1 MAQNR
6 ASLSPTGNN
15 RDGAAQMNPTRNI
28 GIIAHIDAGKTTVSE
43 RFLYYSGKE
52 YRMGEVH
59 DGSAHMDWLVE
70 EQERGITITSA
81 ATTFEWL
88 DTMVNLIDTPGH
100 VDFTAEV
107 ERSLRVLDGAVGVFC
122 GVAGVQAQSETV
134 WRQANHYQ
142 VPRIAF
148 INKLDRVGADYFRV
162 VDTIAEDLRCRTLP
176 LNIPVGT
183 ESGFRGVID
192 LISMRQFTFDEE
204 SLGADVIETD
214 IEDDLKETADL
225 WRGDLLERIADH
237 DEEVMEQV
245 LEGKEVSEDLL
256 RQAIR
261 RGTLERYWVPVLGG
275 SALGNKG
282 IQPLLDAVI
291 HYLPSPSDVETIS
304 GRDPKSGDPVQVQ
317 CGEDAPF
324 SGLLFK
330 IQIDSHGEL
339 LYMRVYSGSL
349 EKGKTAMNPRTGKR
363 ERINS
368 MYRMHA
374 NSRENLQVAVAG
386 DIVATTGPRFSNT
399 GDTLCDAKNQV
410 LLEEPVFPETV
421 ISMAVEPRSSG
432 DREKL
437 QEVLNRIEREDPTF
451 RIEVNRETGQFV
463 MSGMGELH
471 LEVIRNR
478 LERDFKVN
486 ANIGKPRVAYRQMVV
501 REGSASVRLERQM
514 GGKDHFGE
522 VQITLAPTKSDEEGV
537 SVVQW
542 EGGPPAIPPEWRQAL
557 EDTVNSCL
565 TGGGELGFPFIR
577 VQARIQLPPVSPL
590 TTEMGLIV
598 AASDAFQRA
607 HKKAGDLLLEPL
619 MAFQV
624 TTPEDYF
631 GAVHQDL
638 VRRRAQIEKVDMV
651 QELRKIEGRV
661 PLAEECGYTTALRS
675 LSQGRAGVSLEPVGF
690 AQAPEEVAERFR
702 Y

>member
-1 MAQNR
+1 MNR
-6 ASLSPTGNN
+6 I
-15 RDGAAQMNPTRNI
+15 RNI

-81 ATTFEWL
+81 ATSFEWF
-88 DTMVNLIDTPGH
+88 DTVVNLIDTPGH

-148 INKLDRVGADYFRV
+148 INKLDRTGADFFRV
-162 VDTIAEDLRCRTLP
+162 VDTIADDLSCKTLP
-176 LNIPVGT
+176 LNIPVGI
-183 ESGFRGVID
+183 ESDFRGVVD
-192 LISMRQFTFDEE
+192 LITMKQLTFDEE
-204 SLGADVIETD
+204 SLGAKVSESD
-214 IEDDLKETADL
+214 IDEELKETAEL
-225 WRGDLLERIADH
+225 WRGDLIERVADYDEAVLEK
-237 DEEVMEQV
+237 V
-245 LEGKEVSEDLL
+245 LEGEAVADDLL
-256 RQAIR
+256 RDAIR
-261 RGTLERYWVPVLGG
+261 RGTLEQYWVPVLAG

-291 HYLPSPSDVETIS
+291 HYLPGPTDVGTVT
-304 GRDPKSGDPVQVQ
+304 GRDPKTGNAVEVTCS
-317 CGEDAPF
+317 EDSSF
-324 SGLLFK
+324 SGLIFK
-330 IQIDSHGEL
+330 IQIDPHGEL
-339 LYMRVYSGSL
+339 LYLRVYSGSI

-374 NSRENLQVAVAG
+374 NSRENVPVAVAG
-386 DIVATTGPRFSNT
+386 DIVATTGPRFSGT
-399 GDTLCDAKNQV
+399 GDTLCDAKKQI

-421 ISMAVEPRSSG
+421 ISMAVEPRTSA
-432 DREKL
+432 DRDKL

-478 LERDFKVN
+478 LERDFKVD

-501 REGSASVRLERQM
+501 READARVRVERQM

-522 VQITLAPTKSDEEGV
+522 VQITLSPSSSEQEEG
-537 SVVQW
+537 SALEW
-542 EGGPPAIPPEWRQAL
+542 LGGPPPIPPEWRQAV
-557 EDTVNSCL
+557 EDTVHSCL
-565 TGGGELGFPFIR
+565 TGGGDLGFPFIR
-577 VQARIQLPPVSPL
+577 VRARIQIPPVTPE
-590 TTEMGLIV
+590 TTEMGLTV
-598 AASDAFQRA
+598 AARDAFQEA
-607 HKKAGDLLLEPL
+607 HKDAGDLLLEPL

-624 TTPEDYF
+624 TTPEEYF

-638 VRRRAQIEKVDMV
+638 VRRRAQIERVDLV
-651 QELRKIEGRV
+651 QDLRKIEGRV
-661 PLAEECGYTTALRS
+661 PLAEVFGYTTALRS
-675 LSQGRAGVSLEPVGF
+675 LSQGRAGVSLEPIGF
-690 AQAPEEVAERFR
+690 AEAPDEVAERFR

>member
-1 MAQNR
+1 MNR
-6 ASLSPTGNN
+6 I
-15 RDGAAQMNPTRNI
+15 RNI

-81 ATTFEWL
+81 ATTFEWQK
-88 DTMVNLIDTPGH
+88 TVVNLIDTPGH

-162 VDTIAEDLRCRTLP
+162 ADNIADALNCKTLP
-176 LNIPVGT
+176 LNIPVGA
-183 ESGFRGVID
+183 ESDFRGVVD
-192 LISMRQFTFDEE
+192 LISMKQLTFDEE
-204 SLGADVIETD
+204 SLGAEVDEAD
-214 IEDDLKETADL
+214 IDEEMKETAEL
-225 WRGDLLERIADH
+225 WRGDLLERIADY
-237 DEEVMEQV
+237 DEVVMEKV
-245 LEGKEVSEDLL
+245 LEGEEVSEDLL
-256 RQAIR
+256 REAIR
-261 RGTLERYWVPVLGG
+261 RGTLAQYWVPVLGG
-275 SALGNKG
+275 TALGNKG
-282 IQPLLDAVI
+282 IQPLLDAVV
-291 HYLPSPSDVETIS
+291 HYLPSPVDVETIT
-304 GRDPKSGDPVQVQ
+304 GRDPKTGNPVEVK
-317 CGEDAPF
+317 CGEDEPF
-324 SGLLFK
+324 RGLLFK
-330 IQIDSHGEL
+330 IQIDPHGEL
-339 LYMRVYSGSL
+339 LYLRVYSGSL

-368 MYRMHA
+368 MFRMHA
-374 NSRENLQVAVAG
+374 NSRENVPVAVAG
-386 DIVATTGPRFSNT
+386 DIVATTGPRFSGT
-399 GDTLCDAKNQV
+399 GDTLCDAKHPV

-421 ISMAVEPRSSG
+421 ISMAVEPKSSS

-437 QEVLNRIEREDPTF
+437 QEVLNRIAREDPTF
-451 RIEVNRETGQFV
+451 RIEVNPETGQFV

-501 REGSASVRLERQM
+501 REGSAKVRVERQM

-522 VQITLAPTKSDEEGV
+522 VQITLTPTPTEAEEEGSGIDWADGV
-537 SVVQW
+537 
-542 EGGPPAIPPEWRQAL
+542 PAIPPEWRQAL
-557 EDTVNSCL
+557 EDTVHSCL
-565 TGGGELGFPFIR
+565 MGGGELGFPFIR
-577 VQARIQLPPVSPL
+577 VQTEIQLPPVTPE
-590 TTEMGLIV
+590 TTEMGLTV
-598 AASDAFQRA
+598 AARDAFQEA
-607 HKKAGDLLLEPL
+607 HKLAGDLLLEPL

-638 VRRRAQIEKVDMV
+638 VRRRAQIENVDLV
-651 QELRKIEGRV
+651 QDLRKIVGRV
-661 PLAEECGYTTALRS
+661 PLAEVFGYTTALRS
-675 LSQGRAGVSLEPVGF
+675 LSQGRAGVSLEPIGF
-690 AQAPEEVAERFR
+690 SEAPEEVAERFR

>member
-1 MAQNR
+1 MNR
-6 ASLSPTGNN
+6 
-15 RDGAAQMNPTRNI
+15 TRNI

-142 VPRIAF
+142 VPRVVF

-162 VDTIAEDLRCRTLP
+162 VNTITEELKCTLLP
-176 LNIPVGT
+176 LNIPVGI
-183 ESGFRGVID
+183 ESDFRGVVD
-192 LISMRQFTFDEE
+192 LISMRQLAFDEE
-204 SLGADVIETD
+204 SLGADVLDSD
-214 IEDDLKETADL
+214 IDDEMMETAEL
-225 WRGDLLERIADH
+225 WRGDLIDRVADH
-237 DEEVMEQV
+237 DEEVMEKV
-245 LEGKEVSEDLL
+245 IEGEEVTEELL
-256 RQAIR
+256 RRAIR
-261 RGTLERYWVPVLGG
+261 RGTLERFWIPVLGG

-291 HYLPSPSDVETIS
+291 HYLPAPDDVETIV
-304 GRDPKSGDPVQVQ
+304 GRDPKSGNTVEVS
-317 CGEDAPF
+317 CGVDAPF
-324 SGLLFK
+324 CGLLFK
-330 IQIDSHGEL
+330 IQIDPHGEL
-339 LYMRVYSGSL
+339 LYMRVYSGSI
-349 EKGKTAMNPRTGKR
+349 EKGKTALNPRTGKR
-363 ERINS
+363 ERFNS

-374 NSRENLQVAVAG
+374 NSRENLKVAVAG
-386 DIVATTGPRFSNT
+386 DIVAMIGPRFSGT
-399 GDTLCDAKNQV
+399 GDTFCDAKNQV

-421 ISMAVEPRSSG
+421 ISMAVEPRSSN
-432 DREKL
+432 DRDKL
-437 QEVLNRIEREDPTF
+437 QEVLNRIAREDPTF
-451 RIEVNRETGQFV
+451 RIEINPETGQFV

-522 VQITLAPTKSDEEGV
+522 VRITLAPTASEQDSAAVVEWEE
-537 SVVQW
+537 
-542 EGGPPAIPPEWRQAL
+542 GPPAIAPEWRSAI
-557 EDTVNSCL
+557 EEAVHSCL
-565 TGGGELGFPFIR
+565 SGGGDLGFPFIR
-577 VQARIQLPPVSPL
+577 VQVRIQLPPVTPE
-590 TTEMGLIV
+590 TTEMGLMV
-598 AASDAFQRA
+598 AARDAFQGA

-619 MAFQV
+619 MAFEV
-624 TTPEDYF
+624 TTPEEYF

-638 VRRRAQIEKVDMV
+638 VRRRAQIENVDLV
-651 QELRKIEGRV
+651 QELRKIAGKV
-661 PLAEECGYTTALRS
+661 PLAEVFGYTTSLRS

-690 AQAPEEVAERFR
+690 SEAPEEVAERFR

>member
-1 MAQNR
+1 MNR
-6 ASLSPTGNN
+6 I
-15 RDGAAQMNPTRNI
+15 RNI

-134 WRQANHYQ
+134 WRQANYYQ
-142 VPRIAF
+142 VPRIAL
-148 INKLDRVGADYFRV
+148 INKLDRVGADYYRV
-162 VDTIAEDLRCRTLP
+162 VNVIAEELNCRLLP
-176 LNIPVGT
+176 INIPVGI
-183 ESGFRGVID
+183 ESDFRGVVD
-192 LISMRQFTFDEE
+192 LITMRQLTFDEE
-204 SLGADVIETD
+204 SLGADVLDSD
-214 IEDDLKETADL
+214 IDDDMKETAEL
-225 WRGDLLERIADH
+225 WRGDLIDKIADH
-237 DEEVMEQV
+237 DEEVMEKV
-245 LEGKEVSEDLL
+245 IEGAEVSEELL

-261 RGTLERYWVPVLGG
+261 RGTLDQFWVPVLGG

-291 HYLPSPSDVETIS
+291 HYLPSPSDVETIV
-304 GRDPKSGDPVQVQ
+304 GRDPKSGKPVQVK
-317 CGEDAPF
+317 CGADAPF
-324 SGLLFK
+324 CGLLFK
-330 IQIDSHGEL
+330 IQIDPHGEL
-339 LYMRVYSGSL
+339 LYMRIYSGSI

-374 NSRENLQVAVAG
+374 NSREAMQVAVAG
-386 DIVATTGPRFSNT
+386 DIIAMNGPRYSGT
-399 GDTLCDAKNQV
+399 GDTFCDAKNQV

-421 ISMAVEPRSSG
+421 ISMAIEPRSSS

-437 QEVLNRIEREDPTF
+437 QEVLDRIAREDPTF
-451 RIEVNRETGQFV
+451 HIEVNRETGQFV

-486 ANIGKPRVAYRQMVV
+486 ANIGKPRVAYRQMVA
-501 REGSASVRLERQM
+501 REGSSSVRIERQL

-522 VQITLAPTKSDEEGV
+522 VRITLSPMPPEDSSASMVEWEE
-537 SVVQW
+537 
-542 EGGPPAIPPEWRQAL
+542 GPPAIAPEWRKAV
-557 EDTVNSCL
+557 EDAVHSCL
-565 TGGGELGFPFIR
+565 TGGGDLGFPFIR
-577 VQARIQLPPVSPL
+577 VQARIQLPPVTPE
-590 TTEMGLIV
+590 TTEMGLTV
-598 AASDAFQRA
+598 AARDAFEGA

-619 MAFQV
+619 MAFEV
-624 TTPEDYF
+624 TTPEEYF

-638 VRRRAQIEKVDMV
+638 VRRRAQIEKVDLV
-651 QELRKIEGRV
+651 QDLRKIAGRV
-661 PLAEECGYTTALRS
+661 PMAEVFGYTTSLRS
-675 LSQGRAGVSLEPVGF
+675 LSQGRASVSLEPIGF
-690 AQAPEEVAERFR
+690 AEAPEEVAERFR